1 MKKIFKK
8 KKNIVWALL
17 VTGVFSFGAMFY
29 FVSGN
34 EEQKEIGEKS
44 KDLVEVETLKI
55 EAEKFSQEIS
65 FSATA
70 DPYGKI
76 EIYPETNARIS
87 AVYFKEG
94 DYVKKGQS
102 LISLET
108 DPVLAENLRNA
119 QKNLEI
125 AQQNSKNTEKLQKQL
140 RDDADGTPAED
151 STKRS
156 ARLTIDSS
164 EGQVKI
170 AEGQV
175 QLARSQMSKYIIKS
189 PANGFIEHFN
199 LKTGDLVMMNAPLA
213 IVSNSQKMEV
223 SSGLSEAEIA
233 QVNLSQTVE
242 IYPNSFSEEKISGKI
257 YYLAKTADPSSKK
270 FPIKIEFDNSENR
283 IRGGSVVK
291 VKILIMEK
299 EGAMVVP
306 ANAIFQDGDEQKIY
320 TVKNSKVSIKTIR
333 AEKIDD
339 EEYCI
344 KEGLEFGE
352 EIVLN
357 GNYELQEGEKIL
369 IIKK

>member
-8 KKNIVWALL
+8 KNNIVWTLL
-17 VTGVFSFGAMFY
+17 LAGVFVFGAMFY

-34 EEQKEIGEKS
+34 EEQKESEEINKN
-44 KDLVEVETLKI
+44 LVEVETLKI
-55 EAEKFSQEIS
+55 EAKKFSREIA

-125 AQQNSKNTEKLQKQL
+125 VRQNLENTEKLQKQL
-140 RDDADGTPAED
+140 KEDADGTPAED

-156 ARLTIDSS
+156 ARLTVDSS

-175 QLARSQMSKYIIKS
+175 QLARSQMNKYIIKS

-199 LKTGDLVMMNAPLA
+199 FKTGDLVMMNAPLA

-223 SSGLSEAEIA
+223 SSGLSEEEIS
-233 QVNLSQTVE
+233 QVNLAQTAE
-242 IYPNSFSEEKISGKI
+242 IYPDSFSEEKIIGKI
-257 YYLAKTADPSSKK
+257 YYLAKTADSASKK
-270 FPIKIEFDNSENR
+270 FPVKIEFDNPENR
-283 IRGGSVVK
+283 IKGGSVVR
-291 VKILIMEK
+291 VKILTMEK

-306 ANAIFQDGDEQKIY
+306 ATAIFQEGDMQKIY
-320 TVKNSKVSIKTIR
+320 TVRDSKVSIKTIK
-333 AEKIDD
+333 AEKIDE

-369 IIKK
+369 IRNK